1 MRRVR
6 TLPQR
11 VASRWRLATETVGRW
26 PAQNRNCERVV
37 GRTVRTDRRPD
48 DSDSFLHE
56 ELVPTLIVLGV
67 LLVLF
72 PDPLTSSVGLVMVAV
87 GAGMWLRDLLA

>member
-1 MRRVR
+1 MG
-6 TLPQR
+6 L
-11 VASRWRLATETVGRW
+11 
-26 PAQNRNCERVV
+26 
-37 GRTVRTDRRPD
+37 DRRPD

-56 ELVPTLIVLGV
+56 ELIPALVVLGV
-67 LLVLF
+67 VFVLF

>member
-1 MRRVR
+1 M
-6 TLPQR
+6 
-11 VASRWRLATETVGRW
+11 
-26 PAQNRNCERVV
+26 
-37 GRTVRTDRRPD
+37 RTDRRPD